1 MDIKLNTKGLDDLQK
16 KLKKSQRKLKEYD
29 GKHTIELPYSE
40 EQWNTMTEY
49 EKEKAIEEQKNK
61 FIDNMLKDVFK

>member
-1 MDIKLNTKGLDDLQK
+1 MNIKLNTKGLDDLQK
-16 KLKKSQRKLKEYD
+16 KLKKSQRKLEEYD
-29 GKHTIELPYSE
+29 GKHTLELPYSK

-61 FIDNMLKDVFK
+61 FINNMLKDIFK